1 MCLEYLILNRR
12 LLVIAISIQNCTVD
26 IANVSLTGVAQDSML
41 RLRWRH
47 VGEVEVVLGCGLL
60 LLRLITLTLQDSID
74 SLDEVS
80 SLCYSGSLQ
89 WLLLMRYC
97 VQLTFF

>member
-1 MCLEYLILNRR
+1 MCLEYLILHRR